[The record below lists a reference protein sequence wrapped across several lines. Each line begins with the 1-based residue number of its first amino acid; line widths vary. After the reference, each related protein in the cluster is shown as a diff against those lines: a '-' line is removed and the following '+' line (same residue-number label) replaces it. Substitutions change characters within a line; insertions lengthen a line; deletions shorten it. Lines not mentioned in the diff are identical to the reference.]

1 MNDTLKILLPA
12 KSIPVES
19 RVTKKTGENLYT
31 VLDQLVIYPVGGG
44 KQVIKAE
51 EGTRFI
57 VPVSNGHSI
66 NCVSGDTE
74 MIWLASA
81 REVRELL
88 DERYEDETC

>member
-1 MNDTLKILLPA
+1 MASTLKIILPVR
-12 KSIPVES
+12 SIPVES
-19 RVTKKTGENLYT
+19 TVVKKTGEKLYT

-44 KQVIKAE
+44 RQVIKAE

-57 VPVSNGHSI
+57 VPKSNGHSI

-74 MIWLASA
+74 MIWLANA

-88 DERYEDETC
+88 DESYESDS